1 MTFVLI
7 LNDIIKIQFERSVR
21 KKFVIGMRSGLS
33 IFLLLRKLKKS
44 LFPNE
49 IDLSNIFFSYEPDS
63 LFQR

>member
-1 MTFVLI
+1 MFVLI

-21 KKFVIGMRSGLS
+21 KKFVISMRSGLS

-49 IDLSNIFFSYEPDS
+49 IDLSNIFFSYELDS
-63 LFQR
+63 LFQC